1 MSIAIIGAGMAGLI
15 LANTL
20 HQAGYAVTLYEKS
33 RGFGGRMATRRTE
46 DGNFDHGAP
55 FFTVRDAEFIH
66 AVANWKEQGLV
77 RAWNGRL
84 RWIGRR
90 GDQQAHQATRYTG
103 VPSMSRI
110 GRALSTGLTQRSGVR
125 VTALQAMGDRWRLTL
140 DNNETAHH
148 ESVILA
154 VPAPQAHALLQGQH
168 YFAEC
173 LTRVEIAPCW
183 TLMARADENTR
194 NRDLGFDAAF
204 VADGSA
210 LGWLSREDS
219 KPERPSSGNW
229 LIHSH
234 AEWAASHLAHAHEWI
249 QHTLLTEAQKHLG
262 GTLTPVALH
271 RWLYA
276 RTLKP
281 LGTAYLYDA
290 SLRLGV
296 VGDWC
301 LGDRVEHAFLSGHA
315 LAQHLLQTR

>member
-20 HQAGYAVTLYEKS
+20 HQAGHAVTLYEKS
-33 RGFGGRMATRRTE
+33 RGFGGRMTTRRTE
-46 DGNFDHGAP
+46 NGTFDHGAP
-55 FFTVRDAEFIH
+55 FFTVRDADFIH
-66 AVANWKEQGLV
+66 AVADWKEQGLV
-77 RAWNGRL
+77 QAWSGRL
-84 RWIGRR
+84 HWIGRR

-110 GRALSTGLTQRSGVR
+110 GRHLSTGIAQRSGVR
-125 VTALQAMGDRWRLTL
+125 VAALQAMGDQWRLTL
-140 DNNETAHH
+140 DHGETAHH
-148 ESVILA
+148 EAVMLA

-168 YFAEC
+168 HFAER
-173 LTRVEIAPCW
+173 LERVEIAPCW
-183 TLMARADENTR
+183 TLMARAEPDIA
-194 NRDLGFDAAF
+194 DVGFDAAF

-219 KPERPSSGNW
+219 KPERTPSGNW

-249 QHTLLTEAQKHLG
+249 EQTLLAEAQKHLG
-262 GTLTPVALH
+262 CTLTPVALH

-281 LGTAYLYDA
+281 LGTAYLYDP

-301 LGDRVEHAFLSGHA
+301 LGDRVEHAFLSGHG
-315 LAQHLLQTR
+315 LAQHLLQP